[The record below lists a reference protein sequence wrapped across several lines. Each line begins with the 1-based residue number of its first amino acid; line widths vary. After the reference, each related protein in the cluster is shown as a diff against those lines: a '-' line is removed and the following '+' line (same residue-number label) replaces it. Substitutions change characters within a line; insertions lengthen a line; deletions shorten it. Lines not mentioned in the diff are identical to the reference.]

1 MANEFF
7 NGSDFSQV
15 GLYRGYKWKKIL
27 NTWTHKNFSLIVGHT
42 TPIKNL
48 NHSKEMPP

>member
-1 MANEFF
+1 MNFLMVQIFLKLAYIE
-7 NGSDFSQV
+7 DTCD
-15 GLYRGYKWKKIL
+15 KKEKKI

-48 NHSKEMPP
+48 IHSKEMPP